1 MEVILTQ
8 DVAGIGKSGAVV
20 KVKDGFARNFLLL
33 KNLAMPV
40 TAGNMKNLQE
50 DKARRLQKEEKAKK
64 TAEELK
70 VKIAALSLTIAVLTQ
85 ENDKLYA
92 NITAQEVQKAL
103 SDEGYEID
111 KKAII
116 LEEPI
121 KAVGIYQVPLKLHPE
136 VSGEVKVW
144 IVKK

>member
-8 DVAGIGKSGAVV
+8 DVAGIGKTGAVV

-40 TAGNMKNLQE
+40 TSGNIKNLEQA
-50 DKARRLQKEEKAKK
+50 KLRNLQKEEKTKK
-64 TAEELK
+64 AAEELK
-70 VKIAALSLTIAVLTQ
+70 SKIGALSLTIAVLTQ

-103 SDEGYEID
+103 SDEGFEID
-111 KKAII
+111 KKVIL

-121 KAVGIYQVPLKLHPE
+121 KALGIYQVPLKFHPE

>member
-8 DVAGIGKSGAVV
+8 DVSGIGKAGVVV
-20 KVKDGFARNFLLL
+20 KVKDGFARNFLFL

-40 TAGNMKNLQE
+40 TSGNIKNLEQE
-50 DKARRLQKEEKAKK
+50 KLRRLQKEEKTKK
-64 TAEELK
+64 AAEELK
-70 VKIAALSLTIAVLTQ
+70 NKIAALSLTVAVLTQ

-103 SDEGYEID
+103 SDEGFEID
-111 KKAII
+111 KKMIL

-121 KAVGIYQVPLKLHPE
+121 KALGIYQVPLKLHPE

>member
-8 DVAGIGKSGAVV
+8 DVENIGKTGSVV
-20 KVKDGFARNFLLL
+20 KVKDGFARNFLFL

-40 TAGNMKNLQE
+40 TSGNIKNLEQE
-50 DKARRLQKEEKAKK
+50 KLRRLQREQKSKKA
-64 TAEELK
+64 AEELK
-70 VKIAALSLTIAVLTQ
+70 SKIAALSLTIAVLTQ
-85 ENDKLYA
+85 ENEKLYA

-111 KKAII
+111 KKVIL

-121 KAVGIYQVPLKLHPE
+121 KALGIYQVPLKLHPE
-136 VSGEVKVW
+136 VDGEVKVW

>member
-8 DVAGIGKSGAVV
+8 DVAGIGKTGAVV

-40 TAGNMKNLQE
+40 TAGNIKNLEQA
-50 DKARRLQKEEKAKK
+50 KLRNLQKEEKTKK
-64 TAEELK
+64 AAEELK
-70 VKIAALSLTIAVLTQ
+70 SKIAALSLTIAVLTQ

-103 SDEGYEID
+103 SDEGYELD
-111 KKAII
+111 KKVII

-121 KAVGIYQVPLKLHPE
+121 KALGIYQVPLKLHPE

>member
-8 DVAGIGKSGAVV
+8 DVSGIGKTGAVV
-20 KVKDGFARNFLLL
+20 KVKDGFARNFLFL

-40 TAGNMKNLQE
+40 TDGNIKSLEQE
-50 DKARRLQKEEKAKK
+50 KLRRLQKEQKSKK
-64 TAEELK
+64 SAEELK
-70 VKIAALSLTIAVLTQ
+70 SKIEALSLTIAVLTQ

-92 NITAQEVQKAL
+92 NITAQELQKAL

-111 KKAII
+111 KKAIL

-121 KAVGIYQVPLKLHPE
+121 KALGIYQVPLKFHPE